1 MADLDLR
8 AGDAEP
14 MTEAQWW
21 GYFLLG
27 LASYLLLKLLAQAI
41 NRAIIEY
48 RQKRFL
54 KLVHV
59 LIPGQG
65 KITFIAIDTSD
76 KRAMARLE
84 RQLREKY
91 DLIEDEDEDSF
102 RDRGRPGDLRRQ
114 NPRDREDPPR

>member
-1 MADLDLR
+1 
-8 AGDAEP
+8 
-14 MTEAQWW
+14 MTEEQW

-27 LASYLLLKLLAQAI
+27 LAGYLLLKLLVQAI
-41 NRAIIEY
+41 NHAIIEY

-59 LIPGQG
+59 LIPGKG
-65 KITFIAIDTSD
+65 KITFIAISTSD
-76 KRAMARLE
+76 KRVMDKLE

-102 RDRGRPGDLRRQ
+102 RDRGRPGDLRLQ
-114 NPRDREDPPR
+114 NPRNREDPPR